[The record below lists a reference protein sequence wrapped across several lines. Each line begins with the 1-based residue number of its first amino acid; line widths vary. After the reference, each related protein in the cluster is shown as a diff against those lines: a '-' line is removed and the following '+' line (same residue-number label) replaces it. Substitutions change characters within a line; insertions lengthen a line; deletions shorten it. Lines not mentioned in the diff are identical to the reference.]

1 LIAPSYRI
9 NDMRNLIKSL
19 DKYTAAMLLAL
30 SVVVAGMIPASI
42 AKAADRTDQI
52 EVAGLSR
59 TYIFHV
65 PEGSAPHGG
74 FPLMLVFHGGGM
86 QGKGMQRLADMDA
99 VADQRRFITVYP
111 NGIDKHWNDGRSTIK
126 NPQDDVGFVL
136 ALINRMQEQYP
147 IAKNRIFATGFS
159 NGALFVERLGC
170 ELAGRIAG
178 IAAVAGTLPDAAG
191 AGCQPRGSLLVMQI
205 DGTADPIMPFQGGPV
220 ADFGGK
226 GEGGQVRPV
235 GETVGFWARH
245 NGCETPG
252 VQQPLAPHA
261 VIDQTRVI
269 QTSFSGCARG
279 GGVLLLTVVGGGHA
293 WPGGGQYAPR
303 LLIGA
308 ASRQI
313 NASEKIADFLLS
325 RP

>member
-1 LIAPSYRI
+1 MIVPSYRI
-9 NDMRNLIKSL
+9 NDMRNLSESL
-19 DKYTAAMLLAL
+19 EKYAAAVLFALA
-30 SVVVAGMIPASI
+30 VVVAGVMPASI

-52 EVAGLSR
+52 EVSGQTR
-59 TYIFHV
+59 TYIVHV
-65 PEGSAPHGG
+65 PEGSAPQGG
-74 FPLMLVFHGGGM
+74 FSLMLIFHGGGM
-86 QGKGMQRLADMDA
+86 QGKGMQQLADMDA

-111 NGIDKHWNDGRSTIK
+111 NGIDKHWNDGRPTIK

-136 ALINRMQEQYP
+136 ALINRMQAQYP
-147 IAKNRIFATGFS
+147 IARNRIVAAGFS

-191 AGCQPRGSLLVMQI
+191 LSCQPPSSLAVMQI
-205 DGTADPIMPFQGGPV
+205 DGTADPIMPFKGGPV

-226 GEGGQVRPV
+226 GEGGHVRPV
-235 GETVGFWARH
+235 AETVGFWARH

-261 VIDQTRVI
+261 LIDQTRVI

-279 GGVLLLTVVGGGHA
+279 GGVVLLTVVGGGHA